1 MSMETNRPGTHGSQG
16 EGYERRDADVRALL
30 QFGFW
35 LAVLLL
41 AILFS
46 MKWTYEFFSKVEP
59 TGPPATPVMSENG
72 RVLPPSPRLQVK
84 ARADLQKYR
93 DAQQDELTTYG
104 WTDQHNGVVRIPID
118 RAMDLIIQRGLPARS
133 SGDAVGSGSVAP
145 AKSTQGEAPS
155 EATRLTGATQAR
167 GGSQ

>member
-1 MSMETNRPGTHGSQG
+1 MSTETNRPGSHGPQG
-16 EGYERRDADVRALL
+16 QGYEHRDADTRALL

-35 LAVLLL
+35 LAMLLV

-46 MKWTYEFFSKVEP
+46 MKWTYEFFAKVEP

-72 RVLPPSPRLQVK
+72 RVLPPSPRLQVA

-93 DAQQDELTTYG
+93 DAQQEELTTYG
-104 WTDQHNGVVRIPID
+104 WTDQHNGVVRIPIE

-133 SGDAVGSGSVAP
+133 SGSATNLDGSAQAKNGS
-145 AKSTQGEAPS
+145 E
-155 EATRLTGATQAR
+155 
-167 GGSQ
+167 